1 MSVLISLLTI
11 IYIAAALLLSIFS
24 TGIYILLFLW
34 WRHRKEHVEVPLID
48 DSDLPRVTVQLPIY
62 NENDV
67 INRLLDAVVELIY
80 PRDKLFVQ
88 VLDDSTDTTTQSLET
103 RIEQIR
109 QQGIQI
115 EHIRRQNRIGYK
127 AGALDFGL
135 QRTPSELIAVFD
147 ADFVPVPDFL
157 MLTVGY
163 FIDDAKLGILQTR
176 WAHLNAEQNLI
187 TRSQAMSIDGHFVV
201 EQLAR
206 SRGNLLVSFNG
217 TAGIWR
223 RQCIVDAGG
232 WSSDTVAEDLDL
244 SYRAQMAGWHYLYLP
259 DVAVP
264 AELPPQ
270 VAAYKR
276 QQSRW
281 AKGTTQNLMRLAP
294 RLLKHPN
301 LTGLQ
306 KYMGFLHLCQ
316 YLPQPLLL
324 ILTLLTPVLMVA
336 GVVQKLPLAPLGIV
350 GLAAPIMYVIS
361 QRELY
366 TKWYM
371 RLLAFPVLLAVGVG
385 VNFSNTVAIIEAV
398 LGRNNE
404 FKRTPKFSEE
414 QWQNSSYA
422 LRPDWTLLAEAVI
435 TLYLIVSAILAVN
448 LLPGLVPFMLGQAYG
463 YALITLFGFFEW
475 RKIR

>member
-1 MSVLISLLTI
+1 M
-11 IYIAAALLLSIFS
+11 
-24 TGIYILLFLW
+24 
-34 WRHRKEHVEVPLID
+34 
-48 DSDLPRVTVQLPIY
+48 TVQLPIY

-67 INRLLDAVVELIY
+67 VNRLLDAIVALTY
-80 PRDKLFVQ
+80 PRDKLLIQ
-88 VLDDSTDTTTQSLET
+88 VLDDSTDTTSQTLKA
-103 RIEQIR
+103 RIVQLC
-109 QQGIQI
+109 QDGINIVHVQR
-115 EHIRRQNRIGYK
+115 EDRVGYK
-127 AGALDFGL
+127 AGALDYGL
-135 QRTPSELIAVFD
+135 HQSSSDLIAVFD
-147 ADFVPVPDFL
+147 ADFVPLPDFL
-157 MLTVGY
+157 HRTVGY
-163 FIDDAKLGILQTR
+163 FMDDPHLGILQTR

-232 WSSDTVAEDLDL
+232 WSSETVAEDLDL

-281 AKGTTQNLMRLAP
+281 AKGTTQNLIRLSP
-294 RLLKHPN
+294 RLLLHPK
-301 LTGLQ
+301 LSGLQ
-306 KYMGFLHLCQ
+306 KYMGLLHLCQ

-324 ILTLLTPVLMVA
+324 ILTLLTPILMVA
-336 GVVQKLPLAPLGIV
+336 GVVEKLPLAPLGIV

-361 QRELY
+361 QQALY
-366 TKWYM
+366 NNWVS

-385 VNFSNTVAIIEAV
+385 VNFSNTVAIIEA
-398 LGRNNE
+398 LIGRNNE
-404 FKRTPKFSEE
+404 FKRTPKFSVEK
-414 QWQNSSYA
+414 WQASSYA
-422 LRPDWTLLAEAVI
+422 LRPDWTLIAEGMI
-435 TLYLIVSAILAVN
+435 TVYLIASTILAVY
-448 LLPGLVPFMLGQAYG
+448 LLPGIVPFMFGQAYG

-475 RKIR
+475 RKVR